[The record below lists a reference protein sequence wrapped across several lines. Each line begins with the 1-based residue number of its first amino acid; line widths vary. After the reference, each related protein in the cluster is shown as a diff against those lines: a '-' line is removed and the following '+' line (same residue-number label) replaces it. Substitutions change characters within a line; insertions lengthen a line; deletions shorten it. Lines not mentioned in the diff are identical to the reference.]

1 MIIIIVFNNNYNTYN
16 NNNNNYNNN
25 NSNNINNYKFFTCFQ
40 VLPSSCL
47 LTRSSN
53 NGIII
58 INYV

>member
-16 NNNNNYNNN
+16 NNNND

-40 VLPSSCL
+40 VIPSSCL
-47 LTRSSN
+47 LTRSSK

>member
-1 MIIIIVFNNNYNTYN
+1 MIIIIVFNNNDDNNSYN
-16 NNNNNYNNN
+16 NNNNN
-25 NSNNINNYKFFTCFQ
+25 KFFTCFQ

-47 LTRSSN
+47 STRSSK

>member
-16 NNNNNYNNN
+16 NNNND

-40 VLPSSCL
+40 VIPSSCL
-47 LTRSSN
+47 LTRSSK

-58 INYV
+58 INYVL